1 MRRGFSLL
9 EVMIATIILSFGL
22 SAALLAMSLAQKT
35 MLGGVRYETA
45 QEVMDMGEMAY
56 PLDDIRDP
64 SRDLDVSEK
73 KVSELWSMI
82 SDERMTSAQEEKFKG
97 YYWRREW
104 INKHDDKE
112 IARLGGLHVLRVTV
126 TWGDR
131 FRGRP
136 ETDGYVTFWRKP
148 E

>member
-22 SAALLAMSLAQKT
+22 SAAPLAMSLAQKT
-35 MLGGVRYETA
+35 MLGGVCYETA

-112 IARLGGLHVLRVTV
+112 IARLGGLHVLRITV